1 MRRLAT
7 HILIY
12 TTTRPFPHISWAAD
26 RAKAPDDRNIGP
38 RLPRD
43 SVKKDD
49 AMEDVAEI
57 VGKSGKKHPAR
68 FLIFS
73 RPFPHIYATYLF
85 DINNVFSHEFEL
97 KGN

>member
-1 MRRLAT
+1 MHDMRRLAT

-43 SVKKDD
+43 SVKKDRVPGRGVE
-49 AMEDVAEI
+49 AAAPWQ
-57 VGKSGKKHPAR
+57 G
-68 FLIFS
+68 
-73 RPFPHIYATYLF
+73 
-85 DINNVFSHEFEL
+85 
-97 KGN
+97 

>member
-57 VGKSGKKHPAR
+57 VGKSGEKHPPVSSYLAAR
-68 FLIFS
+68 FLIFM
-73 RPFPHIYATYLF
+73 PPIYL
-85 DINNVFSHEFEL
+85 I
-97 KGN
+97 